1 MLNSDKAKMLSNG
14 QHFTFG
20 YINAPSAHQLCAYSY
35 LEGFLESILINFAKS
50 KKKPNPVKN
59 YFKHGLSV

>member
-50 KKKPNPVKN
+50 KKKSQPC
-59 YFKHGLSV
+59 